1 MKDFE
6 SLIKELL
13 ESVRTLEETLEKAKK
28 PIETS
33 SQIIPQTTENIRDV
47 MQFLEDTS
55 HNIMNYLEEINTNS
69 KAIQED
75 IDFLMSLNPTQKI
88 KDKLVD
94 MKKRNDENLNILLQ
108 LFSMMSFHDLAGQQ
122 LKLVI
127 SSLESIKENLINV
140 IVAKVAEEK
149 KLEDKEV
156 EKLKGKVSEL
166 LTQDRVSQDDV
177 DKLLE
182 EYGL

>member
-13 ESVRTLEETLEKAKK
+13 ESVKTLEETLEKAKK

-33 SQIIPQTTENIRDV
+33 SEMIPQTAENIRDV
-47 MQFLEDTS
+47 MVFLEDTS
-55 HNIMNYLEEINTNS
+55 HKIMNHLENINENS
-69 KAIQED
+69 KVIQED
-75 IDFLMSLNPTQKI
+75 VDFLLSLNPTSKI
-88 KDKLVD
+88 KDKLID
-94 MKKRNDENLNILLQ
+94 IKEKNDKNLSILLD
-108 LFSMMSFHDLAGQQ
+108 LFSLMSFHDLAGQQ

-127 SSLESIKENLINV
+127 SALENIKENLINV
-140 IVAKVAEEK
+140 IVSKVAEER
-149 KLEDKEV
+149 KLEEKEV
-156 EKLKGKVSEL
+156 EKLKGKVTEL